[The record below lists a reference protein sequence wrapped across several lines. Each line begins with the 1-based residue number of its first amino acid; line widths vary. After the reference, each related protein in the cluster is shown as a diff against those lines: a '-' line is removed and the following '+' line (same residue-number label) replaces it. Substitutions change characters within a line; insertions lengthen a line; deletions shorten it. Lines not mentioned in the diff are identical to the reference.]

1 MCAMF
6 QPSEI
11 VIQDRI
17 TLFISGIEYI
27 YICVNLN
34 SCEEIKSRE
43 WRQKRIKNRTNCGK
57 KTYEESTTKRIMSN
71 MVFYFIFTE
80 TSLRKWLV
88 EKQPVHASLLAN
100 FFFFALCT
108 RIYMHKNNFLFCFQL
123 NSFCFVLILMT
134 FYSNCQTKFSAHF
147 FVCQLLFF
155 FFSTSFFSI
164 WLLFSSVC
172 VWKFCWFLRSC

>member
-1 MCAMF
+1 
-6 QPSEI
+6 
-11 VIQDRI
+11 
-17 TLFISGIEYI
+17 
-27 YICVNLN
+27 
-34 SCEEIKSRE
+34 
-43 WRQKRIKNRTNCGK
+43 
-57 KTYEESTTKRIMSN
+57 MSN

-134 FYSNCQTKFSAHF
+134 FCSNCQTKFSAHF

-155 FFSTSFFSI
+155 FFNFVFLYLTLVLQCMCVEILLIFTFLLGCFFGRFGFVFVAILSLLKTDHLLRDGRRNEL
-164 WLLFSSVC
+164 LLFQWNFSVFFFPRN
-172 VWKFCWFLRSC
+172 FCQTPFLHRGGCCCSLV